1 MVRLSRV
8 YFSFFFAGVVEGN
21 GYKQVLCMPCST
33 RFSSELYDK
42 KKTHDFGG
50 NDDEN
55 GNFSDALFLHPNII
69 ETEILSS

>member
-1 MVRLSRV
+1 MAINRFCACHVQLAFPLS
-8 YFSFFFAGVVEGN
+8 S
-21 GYKQVLCMPCST
+21 MT
-33 RFSSELYDK
+33 R